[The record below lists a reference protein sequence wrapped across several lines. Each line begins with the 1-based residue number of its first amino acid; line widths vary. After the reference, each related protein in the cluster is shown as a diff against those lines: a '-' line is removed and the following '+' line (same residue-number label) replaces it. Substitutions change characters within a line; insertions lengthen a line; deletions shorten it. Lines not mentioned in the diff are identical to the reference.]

1 MMASSEYVLLDKRG
15 DGGRVGVIIL
25 NRPDRANAMIP
36 AMAEALH
43 QAIVE
48 ANADRNIRALIVTGA
63 GKHFC
68 PGMDGEHA
76 AQIAERMAAGTP
88 PAEPFD
94 GNLRHL
100 HAATLALFE
109 SPKATV
115 AAINGATAAGGL
127 DIAAACDYRVAS
139 SRATFAESYVKVGLP
154 PLNGGAFL
162 LPRLVGEARAFR
174 LLMGGERIDAAT
186 ALDWRLVDELC
197 SDEELLPRAAALAEQ
212 FTTASPAL
220 ARFIKGELRQR
231 ASLADSLARA
241 YVGGVSFVAS
251 EEYRAAVA
259 RLPRA
264 RK

>member
-1 MMASSEYVLLDKRG
+1 MTSSELIRVERRG
-15 DGGRVGVIIL
+15 EGGRIGCVIL
-25 NRPDRANAMIP
+25 NRPDRANAMTP
-36 AMAEALH
+36 EMAEALH
-43 QAIVE
+43 QALMEV
-48 ANADRNIRALIVTGA
+48 NADPEIRALVVTGA

-76 AQIAERMAAGTP
+76 AQIAERMAAGSP

-100 HAATLALFE
+100 HAATLALYE
-109 SPKATV
+109 SPKPTV

-127 DIAAACDYRVAS
+127 DIAAACDYRVAA

-162 LPRLVGEARAFR
+162 LPRLVGEGRAFR
-174 LLMGGERIDAAT
+174 LLMSGERIDAAT
-186 ALDWRLVDELC
+186 AESWGLVDELC
-197 SDEELLPRAAALAEQ
+197 SDEELLPRATALAEQ
-212 FTTASPAL
+212 FSAASPAL
-220 ARFIKGELRQR
+220 SRFIKGELRQR
-231 ASLADSLARA
+231 ATLADSLARA
-241 YVGGVSFVAS
+241 YVGGVRFVAS